1 MEVASM
7 AKGNAKT
14 WNVKVILM
22 MVLVVALTWAAIDRL
37 SKKKAEAQAA
47 EKAAPALP
55 PDEAKPLITRGEI
68 VEASWRKA
76 GRAAPQPEVDPNAE
90 KEDQWDL
97 FGDKARER
105 DRRDKEL
112 REAVD
117 GVDGLGV
124 YVSTGT
130 DDTEEEE

>member
-1 MEVASM
+1 M
-7 AKGNAKT
+7 AKGSTRT
-14 WNVKVILM
+14 WNLKLILM

-55 PDEAKPLITRGEI
+55 ADEAKPLITRGEI
-68 VEASWRKA
+68 VEASWRQA
-76 GRAAPQPEVDPNAE
+76 GRAADEPEADPTLEKVDH
-90 KEDQWDL
+90 WDL

-105 DRRDKEL
+105 ERRSKEL
-112 REAVD
+112 QEAVD
-117 GVDGLGV
+117 GVNGLGV
-124 YVSTGT
+124 YVSSGS